1 MAKSRLMRSALG
13 ILGLGLLGVT
23 VTACGFTAQYFTP
36 PPSTTTLMLGW
47 ERRFSLDWTV
57 TPAPD
62 GSSRVEGYVNSLDGE
77 RAMSLRVMARAVD
90 AQGHVVG
97 QQIAW
102 VPEGVPAFSRT
113 YFAVPR
119 LPQAESYVVTVWD
132 FTLFQSPSNFTR

>member
-1 MAKSRLMRSALG
+1 MGRQRLTRSALWV
-13 ILGLGLLGVT
+13 LGLGLVA
-23 VTACGFTAQYFTP
+23 VTAPGCGFTAQYLTP
-36 PPSTTTLMLGW
+36 PPSTATLMAGW

-62 GSSRVEGYVNSLDGE
+62 GSSQVAGYVNSLDGE

-90 AQGHVVG
+90 SQGHVLG

-102 VPEGVPAFSRT
+102 VPEGVQGFSRA
-113 YFAVPR
+113 YFVVPR

-132 FTLFQSPSNFTR
+132 FTLFQSGSIMR